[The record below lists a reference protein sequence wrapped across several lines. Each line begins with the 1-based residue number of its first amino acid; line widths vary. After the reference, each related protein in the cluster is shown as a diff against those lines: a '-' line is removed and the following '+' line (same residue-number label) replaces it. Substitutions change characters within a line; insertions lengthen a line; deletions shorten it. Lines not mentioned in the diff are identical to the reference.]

1 MNKDKWK
8 FIVQLVLSVLTAIAT
23 TLEWGRADKQK
34 IRIERTNAIC
44 VAQKSIENT
53 LQKHSSNNLEYRFLI
68 SYNDYIAMCK
78 QLKYKVFWHIIT
90 DKIVG

>member
-1 MNKDKWK
+1 MEIHCTVSSFSAHSHSNHAGNGV
-8 FIVQLVLSVLTAIAT
+8 VQISKNTH
-23 TLEWGRADKQK
+23 RADECYLCCAK
-34 IRIERTNAIC
+34 INRKHIA
-44 VAQKSIENT
+44 
-53 LQKHSSNNLEYRFLI
+53 KHSSNNLEYRFLI

>member
-1 MNKDKWK
+1 MEIHCTVSSFSAHSHSNH
-8 FIVQLVLSVLTAIAT
+8 AGNG
-23 TLEWGRADKQK
+23 GRADKQK

-68 SYNDYIAMCK
+68 SYNDYIAMFK
-78 QLKYKVFWHIIT
+78 HLKYKVFWHITT